1 MARRISVNNLAC
13 WTTEELWWILGFV
26 RSRVEW
32 FILIVIYKIEVLHT
46 QQKLDLLLLQALPNL
61 SSLSSGSVAELWL
74 LLCYTA
80 GEKTQ
85 LPVFSAHL
93 SFSLGLVCKKKSTS
107 KDKSWISLLFQM
119 LLLILPLHFL
129 QLYKCNWGSKAGCP
143 FLRAVKAFCS
153 EE

>member
-1 MARRISVNNLAC
+1 M
-13 WTTEELWWILGFV
+13 

-61 SSLSSGSVAELWL
+61 SPLSSGSVAELWL

-85 LPVFSAHL
+85 LPVLSAHL
-93 SFSLGLVCKKKSTS
+93 SFSLGLVCKKQSTS
-107 KDKSWISLLFQM
+107 KDKS
-119 LLLILPLHFL
+119 
-129 QLYKCNWGSKAGCP
+129 
-143 FLRAVKAFCS
+143 
-153 EE
+153 